1 MGDRVRNEISELLP
15 FYLNGTL
22 SVEEKAKVEQVLST
36 DAGLE
41 EELKLLDR
49 IRTSV
54 QEELPGN
61 SPGDLGLARLGRD
74 LARAAPARR
83 PSLAAL
89 AAAFALGAILSGV
102 IAVQAMRTPDGAYRQ
117 AGAAP
122 AAESL
127 LVAFRADAT
136 AGEISDLLVAGNF
149 VIVDGP
155 SALGLFHVAPP
166 EGVDPAAAV
175 AELAAAGAIV
185 ESAEIAR

>member
-22 SVEEKAKVEQVLST
+22 SVEEKAKVEHALTT
-36 DAGLE
+36 DAGLKA
-41 EELKLLDR
+41 ELKLLDR

-54 QEELPGN
+54 QEEDAGY
-61 SPGDLGLARLGRD
+61 SPGELGLARLGRD
-74 LARAAPARR
+74 LSPSATVRR

-89 AAAFALGAILSGV
+89 AAAFALGAILAGV
-102 IAVQAMRTPDGAYRQ
+102 IAVQAMRAPEEPYRQ
-117 AGAAP
+117 AGLAP
-122 AAESL
+122 AEESL

-136 AGEISDLLVAGNF
+136 AREISDLLVAGDYA
-149 VIVDGP
+149 IVDGP
-155 SALGLFHVAPP
+155 SALGLFHVSPP

-175 AELAAAGAIV
+175 ADLAAAAAIV

>member
-1 MGDRVRNEISELLP
+1 MRNEISELLP
-15 FYLNGTL
+15 FYLNGSL
-22 SVEEKAKVEQVLST
+22 SVEEKAKVEQALSADT
-36 DAGLE
+36 GLE
-41 EELKLLDR
+41 AELKLLDR

-54 QEELPGN
+54 HEELPGN
-61 SPGDLGLARLGRD
+61 SPGELGLARLGRD
-74 LARAAPARR
+74 LAQAAPVRR
-83 PSLAAL
+83 PTLAAL

-102 IAVQAMRTPDGAYRQ
+102 IAVEAMRAPDETYRQ

-122 AAESL
+122 ADESL

-136 AGEISDLLVAGNF
+136 AGEISDLLVAGNY
-149 VIVDGP
+149 VIIDGP
-155 SALGLFHVAPP
+155 SALGLFNVAPP

>member
-22 SVEEKAKVEQVLST
+22 GAEDKARVEHALAA
-36 DAGLE
+36 DAGLQA
-41 EELKLLDR
+41 ELQFLAQ
-49 IRTSV
+49 IRTSLR
-54 QEELPGN
+54 EDPPGF
-61 SPGDLGLARLGRD
+61 SPGELGLARLGRD
-74 LARAAPARR
+74 IDRDTPARR

-102 IAVQAMRTPDGAYRQ
+102 IAVAAMRGPEEPYRQ

-122 AAESL
+122 AGVSL
-127 LVAFRADAT
+127 LVAFRAEAT
-136 AGEISDLLVAGNF
+136 AREISDLLVAGNY

-155 SALGLFHVAPP
+155 SALGLFSVAPP
-166 EGVDPAAAV
+166 DGVDPAVAV
-175 AELAAAGAIV
+175 AGLAAAGAIV

>member
-22 SVEEKAKVEQVLST
+22 SVEEKAKVEQALST
-36 DAGLE
+36 EPGLE
-41 EELKLLDR
+41 EELTLLDR

-61 SPGDLGLARLGRD
+61 SPGELGLARLGRD
-74 LARAAPARR
+74 LARSAPAQR

-89 AAAFALGAILSGV
+89 AAAFALGAILSGL
-102 IAVQAMRTPDGAYRQ
+102 IAVQAMRAPDETYRQ

-122 AAESL
+122 TDGSL

-136 AGEISDLLVAGNF
+136 AGAISDLLVAGNYA
-149 VIVDGP
+149 IVDGP
-155 SALGLFHVAPP
+155 SALGLFNVAPP

-175 AELAAAGAIV
+175 AELAAAGTIV

>member
-22 SVEEKAKVEQVLST
+22 GAEEKAKVEHALAADT
-36 DAGLE
+36 GLQ
-41 EELKLLDR
+41 EELQLLEH
-49 IRTSV
+49 IRTSLQV
-54 QEELPGN
+54 DPTGF
-61 SPGDLGLARLGRD
+61 SPGELGLARLGRD
-74 LARAAPARR
+74 IDRGTPARR

-102 IAVQAMRTPDGAYRQ
+102 VAVAALRGPEEPYRQ

-122 AAESL
+122 ADESL

-136 AGEISDLLVAGNF
+136 AREISDLLVAGNY

-166 EGVDPAAAV
+166 DGVDPAVAV
-175 AELAAAGAIV
+175 AELAAAGAVV

>member
-1 MGDRVRNEISELLP
+1 MRNEISELLP
-15 FYLNGTL
+15 FYLNGSL
-22 SVEEKAKVEQVLST
+22 SVEEKAKVEQALST

-41 EELKLLDR
+41 EELRLLDR
-49 IRTSV
+49 IRSSV

-74 LARAAPARR
+74 LAQGAPTQR

-102 IAVQAMRTPDGAYRQ
+102 IAVQAMRAPDDTYRQ

-122 AAESL
+122 ADESL

-136 AGEISDLLVAGNF
+136 AGAISDLLVAGNY

-155 SALGLFHVAPP
+155 SALGLYHVAPP